1 MHLLADALHD
11 DRLRGVRLLPGAFR
25 KALILENPDPSLDEQ
40 LRAQGIEPDRLPEAA
55 TQDRAFVI
63 ERLKEGQHDLIF
75 KRSRFEVD
83 AEVVAASD
91 RLAAV
96 MLCCIGDD
104 SVNKAACAARGVLV
118 MNDPVSNSRSVVEMV
133 FGELICMARRIFD
146 ANDAGRT
153 NLWTKDNRRRY
164 ELKGKTLSVVGLGN
178 IGKQVAQMAEAFGME
193 VVFYDRSVIAR
204 EVGLALDW
212 MSVDTLE
219 EAFRQGDFVTLHLSA
234 EDPSGR
240 SNRDLITYEHFAQ
253 IGAERGEESPR
264 LFVNAAR
271 GFLYDPDDL
280 KRAVDEGHVQ
290 AAAVDVFPEE
300 PGSKRDPWEN
310 PYAGH
315 SGQIVTTP
323 HIGAA
328 TQEAQPRIARRMA
341 ATARLFHTLG
351 TVRDTPLDPKR
362 TIGVSTR
369 PPFTVL
375 AIVHADVRGTRKA
388 ITDTVY
394 EAGADTME
402 TAQQDFKKHGI
413 AYEVMALDQPL
424 GADALG
430 ALVERAR
437 ELSGDAAAI
446 RSIRQFTVEG

>member
-1 MHLLADALHD
+1 MHLLADAVHD
-11 DRLRGVRLLPGAFR
+11 ERLRGVRLLPGTFR
-25 KALILENPDPSLDEQ
+25 NALILENPDPSLDAQ

-55 TQDRAFVI
+55 TQDRDFVVR
-63 ERLKEGQHDLIF
+63 RLAEVQHEIIF

-83 AEVVAASD
+83 AEVVDASE

-104 SVNKAACAARGVLV
+104 SVDKAACAARGVMV

-153 NLWTKDNRRRY
+153 SLWTKDNRQRY
-164 ELKGKTLSVVGLGN
+164 ELKGKTLSVIGLGN
-178 IGKQVAQMAEAFGME
+178 IGKQVAQMAEAFGMD
-193 VVFYDRSVIAR
+193 VVFFDRNVIRR

-212 MSVDTLE
+212 QAADSLD
-219 EAFRQGDFVTLHLSA
+219 EAFRLGDFVTLHLSA
-234 EDPSGR
+234 EDPAGR
-240 SNRDLITYEHFAQ
+240 SNRGLITFEHFQQ
-253 IGAERGEESPR
+253 IGAERGENSPR

-271 GFLYDPDDL
+271 GFLYDPQDL
-280 KRAVDEGHVQ
+280 KRAVEEGYVQ

-300 PGSKRDPWEN
+300 PGSKRDQWEN
-310 PYAGH
+310 PYADH
-315 SGQIVTTP
+315 PRQIVTTP

-362 TIGVSTR
+362 TIGISSR

-375 AIVHADVRGTRKA
+375 SIVHADVRGTRKA

-402 TAQQDFKKHGI
+402 TAQHDFKKHGI

-424 GADALG
+424 GSEAIA
-430 ALVERAR
+430 ALVQRAR
-437 ELSGDAAAI
+437 DLSGTPDAI